1 MQLLLFMPFSIV
13 VLFYKAGMQEDTFR
27 EQQFMHSYTTRAH
40 AHFFTQTHIHTHSQC
55 QNCVYP

>member
-40 AHFFTQTHIHTHSQC
+40 AHFFTQTHIHTHSQ
-55 QNCVYP
+55 